1 MKELRPKKNQAEMPF
16 SMSDSMTFKFIRT
29 SGRLLNIFTTGPKP
43 PLINLI
49 GRGKKSKTQSG
60 NDLKNKKKKKNCS
73 SS

>member
-1 MKELRPKKNQAEMPF
+1 MKELRPKKNQAERPF

-49 GRGKKSKTQSG
+49 GGE
-60 NDLKNKKKKKNCS
+60 KKK
-73 SS
+73 

>member
-1 MKELRPKKNQAEMPF
+1 MKELRPKKNQAERPF

-49 GRGKKSKTQSG
+49 GGEKKSNTHWG
-60 NDLKNKKKKKNCS
+60 
-73 SS
+73 